1 MKWNWRVAILRVVVN
16 GLVLLL
22 VVLIIPGIQAGSG
35 ALTDYTWLNVLIV
48 GAVMGVLN
56 AVVRPLVQLLILPL
70 LFVSYGLILIVI
82 DTVILYVLAW
92 LMPNVLHIDNVFA
105 GLAGGALIWLFSTV
119 LEGVL
124 GMTPPLLDDAP
135 APEDEDLS
143 ALPTP
148 DWREVME

>member
-1 MKWNWRVAILRVVVN
+1 MNWRVAILRVLVN

-35 ALTDYTWLNVLIV
+35 ALTNYTWLNVLIV

-56 AVVRPLVQLLILPL
+56 AVVRPFVQLLILPL

-82 DTVILYVLAW
+82 ETVVLYVLSF
-92 LMPNVLHIDNVFA
+92 LMPRVLLIDNVFA
-105 GLAGGALIWLFSTV
+105 ALAGGALIWLFSTV
-119 LEGVL
+119 AEGVL

-135 APEDEDLS
+135 EPEDEG
-143 ALPTP
+143 LPVQAP
-148 DWREVME
+148 VEWKEVRS

>member
-1 MKWNWRVAILRVVVN
+1 MNWRVAILRVLVN

-22 VVLIIPGIQAGSG
+22 VVVIVPGIQAGSG
-35 ALTDYTWLNVLIV
+35 VLTNYTWLDVLIV

-82 DTVILYVLAW
+82 ETAVLYVLSF
-92 LMPNVLHIDNVFA
+92 LMPRVLYIDHVFSA
-105 GLAGGALIWLFSTV
+105 LAGGALIWLFSTV
-119 LEGVL
+119 AEGVL

-135 APEDEDLS
+135 EPEDEG
-143 ALPTP
+143 LPVQSP
-148 DWREVME
+148 GEWREVRE